1 MLIKIGNNE
10 YSEAELETLNK
21 AGVLNIAQKNDPAST
36 TPSAQ
41 PMHGPLHGNTAQYGP
56 FSAAGVRPQMFSALS
71 RPASWLDIVALE
83 GSDVWNEITE
93 IMTGQLAG
101 GTTNA
106 TGFCGN
112 PPVPGWLK
120 TCQQTYSFGK
130 YYVKTDLNV
139 LAYTGLRKN
148 RADVPREILNAGPNV
163 NPLIPSIMFDMSDT
177 NNLLAVELFKIGNS
191 LARTVELV
199 SIQGT
204 AGTDASRTG
213 WWSEFGGLDGQIKTG
228 YTDAVTG
235 VTCPAVD
242 SAVVSFNADVAGTA
256 AGGDGRSLVAVV
268 TETVIG
274 LMDRARDVGMNNVQF
289 AIVMRKEQFRRVV
302 DVWSCN
308 YLSYRCA
315 GAQYAENN
323 TNSADSRALQIEMIQ
338 GQYLLIDGM
347 QIPVIFTEGI
357 PNPAVGN
364 AQYQADIFVV
374 PVSWE
379 GMPLIKL
386 QYFDMNNPYLQAKA
400 SFTNADA
407 VTVLNNGL
415 FLVGRRDTGLCVE
428 YHFQAMMRLILETPF
443 LAGRIDDVTY
453 TYRVPTR
460 QAIPGSSLYADGG
473 ISIRLS

>member
-10 YSEAELETLNK
+10 YNETELETLNK
-21 AGVLNIAQKNDPAST
+21 AGVLNITQKNDPAST

-56 FSAAGVRPQMFSALS
+56 FSAAGVRPQMFSAME
-71 RPASWLDIVALE
+71 RPATWLDIVAIE
-83 GSDVWNEITE
+83 SSDVWNEITE

-106 TGFCGN
+106 ASFCGN

-120 TCQQTYSFGK
+120 TCQQVYTFGK
-130 YYVKTDLNV
+130 YYIKTDLNV

-148 RADVPREILNAGPNV
+148 RADVPRQILNAGPSSH
-163 NPLIPSIMFDMSDT
+163 PYIPDLMFNMADT
-177 NNLLAVELFKIGNS
+177 GNLLATELYKIGNS
-191 LARTVELV
+191 LARTLELV

-213 WWSEFGGLDGQIKTG
+213 WWAEFAGLDGQIKTG
-228 YTDAVTG
+228 YVDAVTS

-242 SAVVSFNADVAGTA
+242 SAVISFNADVAGTA
-256 AGGDGRSLVAVV
+256 AGGDGRTLVQALS
-268 TETVIG
+268 ELIWA
-274 LMDRARDVGMNNVQF
+274 LWDRARNVGMNNVQW

-302 DVWSCN
+302 DVWACN

-323 TNSADSRALQIEMIQ
+323 TNSADSRALQIEMMN
-338 GQYLLIDGM
+338 GQYLLVDGV
-347 QIPVIFTEGI
+347 QVPVVFSEGI

-379 GMPLIKL
+379 GMPLIKI
-386 QYFDMNNPYLQAKA
+386 QHFDMNNPYLAAKS

-407 VTVLNNGL
+407 VTTMNNGL

-443 LAGRIDDVTY
+443 LAGRLDDVTY
-453 TYRVPTR
+453 TYRAPTR

-473 ISIRLS
+473 VSIRLS